1 MCKKYLFPVLFIL
14 GFSSCNPVGKEL
26 TVLEL
31 ATGEIVSAENL
42 SLKKGDVVTI
52 WTKVFKSSE
61 DEAGVFSVKF
71 NIENEGKSILLDS
84 LDMRAEDHVI
94 NSKTTKESYNESSSK
109 GDSTIYYTVHE
120 YEAESKRFTVP
131 ADGKYS
137 FDFKLTERS
146 SYNSSIFGEKVGI
159 VLRKS

>member
-1 MCKKYLFPVLFIL
+1 MYRNYLFSALFIL
-14 GFSSCNPVGKEL
+14 GLSSCNPVGKEL

-31 ATGEIVSAENL
+31 TPGEIATAENL

-52 WTKVFKSSE
+52 WSKILKSSK
-61 DEAGVFSVKF
+61 DEGSAFSVKF
-71 NIENEGKSILLDS
+71 NIENKGQSILFDS
-84 LDMRAEDHVI
+84 LNVDAQDHVI
-94 NSKTTKESYNESSSK
+94 NSEKTKESYNQSSSE

-120 YEAESKRFTVP
+120 YETESKKFTVP
-131 ADGKYS
+131 KDGKYS

-146 SYNSSIFGEKVGI
+146 NQSSFFGNKLSI